1 MLPEALLIVTVLAA
15 PPIAL
20 VERTND
26 RAPAGAVQNVER
38 RLRVA
43 FEAQNVTV
51 ADGLAPCGEEKDC
64 LFAHAR
70 RLRGIAV
77 ALSVVKGR
85 KGVLVDLQAT
95 SNDGLDVAAATFT
108 LPGGDKPAPEIIPF
122 VEKVATAWAALPE
135 DKPTPP
141 PPEPEVRVTE
151 ATLKVEPVVVEPPKK
166 TPVFAHVSLG
176 TGIVTG
182 AATIAFGVIGAVVK
196 GSLDSSLA
204 MQPPTL
210 TRPLALEQA
219 GLANGLFTA
228 SLISALV
235 AGVAVVLF
243 TLFTTVGL

>member
-1 MLPEALLIVTVLAA
+1 MLQVLIISIAAA

-20 VERTND
+20 VERPND

-43 FEAQNVTV
+43 FEAKNVTV

-64 LFAHAR
+64 LFVHAR

-95 SNDGLDVAAATFT
+95 ANDGLDVAAATFT
-108 LPGGDKPAPEIIPF
+108 LPGGDKVAPEIAPF
-122 VEKVATAWAALPE
+122 VDKVATAWAALPE
-135 DKPTPP
+135 EKPAP
-141 PPEPEVRVTE
+141 PPEPETRLTE
-151 ATLKVEPVVVEPPKK
+151 ATAEVQPVVVLEQPKH
-166 TPVFAHVSLG
+166 TPVFANVTLG
-176 TGIVTG
+176 AGIVTG
-182 AATIAFGVIGAVVK
+182 TAAIALGIVGAVLK

-204 MQPPTL
+204 MQPPVL
-210 TRPLALEQA
+210 TRPAALEQA
-219 GLANGLFTA
+219 ALANGLFTA

-235 AGVAVVLF
+235 AGVSAVLF
-243 TLFTTVGL
+243 ALFTAVGR